1 MGMKKKVSLKD
12 IAQHLGVSTA
22 LVSYV
27 LNNQLEDRINKD
39 TAQKIRATAIELGY
53 RPNQIAKSLKN
64 SRTQT
69 IGLIV
74 ADIANPFF
82 AHLARI
88 IEDEAKK
95 NNYTI
100 VFGSA
105 DESSQKSEALIHAF
119 MSKQVDGFIIAAA
132 EGSEKQLSALKKQDV
147 PFVLADRFFPG
158 FPANS
163 VTIDNFQAAHDAVTH
178 LLKNGFK
185 RIGMINLKTAL
196 FHSNERS
203 RGYKEALADQGKAM
217 EPYLK
222 EVNEKDLEAEV
233 QQAIHELLH
242 QPEPVDALFFGN
254 NSLAMAGLIQLR
266 NLNIR
271 VPDQI
276 AVICFDES
284 TAYNLFYCPLTY
296 IRQPLVK
303 IGQAAVKLLIEAI
316 KQEDPGTKSITFEAE
331 LVIHQSSLSKS

>member
-1 MGMKKKVSLKD
+1 MKKKVSMKD
-12 IAQHLGVSTA
+12 IALRLGVSTA

-39 TAQKIRATAIELGY
+39 TAEKIRATAKELGY
-53 RPNQIAKSLKN
+53 QPNQIAKSLKN

-74 ADIANPFF
+74 ADISNPFF
-82 AHLARI
+82 ANLARI
-88 IEDEAKK
+88 IEDEAKR

-100 VFGSA
+100 IFGSA
-105 DESSQKSEALIHAF
+105 DESFQKSEELIHAF
-119 MSKQVDGFIIAAA
+119 MSRQVDGFIIAAA

-203 RGYKEALADQGKAM
+203 RGYKNALADEDAAV
-217 EPYLK
+217 EDYLR
-222 EVNEKDLEAEV
+222 EVNEKDLETEV
-233 QQAIHELLH
+233 QRVIKELLT
-242 QPEPVDALFFGN
+242 QKEPVDALFFGN
-254 NSLAMAGLIQLR
+254 YNLAITGLIQLR

-271 VPDQI
+271 VPDDL
-276 AVICFDES
+276 AVVCFDES
-284 TAYNLFYCPLTY
+284 DAYNLFYCPLTY
-296 IRQPLVK
+296 IKQPLVK
-303 IGQAAVKLLIEAI
+303 IGQSAVKLLLEAI
-316 KQEDPGTKSITFEAE
+316 NQQDPGTKSITLEAE